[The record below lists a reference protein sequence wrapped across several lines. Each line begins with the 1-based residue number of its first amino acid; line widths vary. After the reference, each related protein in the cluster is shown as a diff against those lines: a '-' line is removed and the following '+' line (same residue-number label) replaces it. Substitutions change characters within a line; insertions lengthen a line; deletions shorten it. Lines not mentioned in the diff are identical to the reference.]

1 MKKISVFLMVSAV
14 LFLTV
19 GVHAEINF
27 LTEKWNYTVEG
38 NVNHVNSGDLDND
51 GMQEIAISV
60 SRYYST
66 GTSGWL
72 LLFDKDGNLSWDK
85 SNLPAISNMKI
96 ADVDN
101 DGKDDIV
108 LGIFSYLYVYDHL
121 GDVKMKRQTQHG
133 NDLLSIDIVDLEND
147 GESEIITGGAHRI
160 NNIYVF
166 DSSGG
171 RKWVAL
177 APEEANAVL
186 GVDMDDDGVKEVLV
200 GSVGRH
206 GVFYKT
212 SYLMLFNYTGGVIW
226 KYKTGRGIK
235 SINVADVDGDGRKEI
250 FAGSLHYLYV
260 LDLDGNDLWNYT
272 TGGYVR
278 EIIVEDLD
286 GDGEKEVIVGSNDL
300 YVLDS
305 DGNLKWQNGA
315 GVDAIND
322 LDIVDLEDDG
332 NYEIIVGSD
341 KLYIFD
347 CSGDEIWS
355 RDVGVVRSICTSDLD
370 GDGYDEVMV
379 GTWDTHRLHVFHSE
393 IYLKMKEADSYFSD
407 ANSHYKSKKYKE
419 ALEYAEKAE
428 QMYEELNDKHK
439 LSRVRELITRIN
451 NYADLLGSE
460 VEIARSF
467 YEQAQEFYL
476 EGSYINASELAE
488 RAKWK
493 YLSVKNYTAVDECK
507 ELINNSRRYL
517 ILEADDLYENATYR
531 YDEGNYTMAL
541 EDIEKA
547 AIYYHVVDINDS
559 SVKSHEL
566 MAEIYFILAQERR
579 SEGDFVNASI
589 LVQRSIYIYLCLDG
603 TPSTHTPECIPD
615 HVEIKDIRSL
625 EEETR
630 ELTHNNSK
638 HREEL
643 LQINALIASISGE
656 DTGNPL
662 DDLIKGVC
670 GMIPA
675 DVSSRPLEYAL
686 ILVAL
691 IVLIVLLYFLVSSFK
706 KRKLIHESEEEAYPV
721 HTLKEAEADTKKET
735 DEGVLVEEH
744 SLEESVDEGE
754 REFKVGGDALEESV
768 DEGGREFK
776 VEEGALEESVDEGE
790 PEFKVG
796 ETVVEEIS
804 KEPASEMPTRQGDKE
819 EVAKLRKYKR
829 RRDGAS
835 LR

>member
-14 LFLTV
+14 LFLIV
-19 GVHAEINF
+19 GAHAEINF

-38 NVNHVNSGDLDND
+38 NVNHVNAGDLDND
-51 GMQEIAISV
+51 GLQEIAISV
-60 SRYYST
+60 SRYTSV
-66 GTSGWL
+66 GTAGWL
-72 LLFDKDGNLSWDK
+72 ILFDIDGNLLWKESGMP
-85 SNLPAISNMKI
+85 SISNMEI

-101 DGKDDIV
+101 DGKSDIIIGV
-108 LGIFSYLYVYDHL
+108 LSYLHVYDYL

-133 NDLLSIDIVDLEND
+133 NDLLSVDIADLEND
-147 GESEIITGGAHRI
+147 GEPEIITGGGHRH

-171 RKWVAL
+171 RKWIAL

-200 GSVGRH
+200 GTVGRH
-206 GVFYKT
+206 GVFYKS

-226 KYKTGRGIK
+226 KYKTGRGIE

-272 TGGYVR
+272 TRGYIT

-315 GVDAIND
+315 GGDAITD

-332 NYEIIVGSD
+332 DYEIIVGSD

-407 ANSHYKSKKYKE
+407 ANSHYKSKEYKK

-428 QMYEELNDKHK
+428 QMYEELDDKWK
-439 LSRVRELITRIN
+439 LSKVKELITKIN
-451 NYADLLGSE
+451 NYAGRLGSE
-460 VEIARSF
+460 VEIARSY
-467 YEQAQEFYL
+467 YEQAQKFYL
-476 EGSYINASELAE
+476 EGSYINASERAE

-493 YLSVKNYTAVDECK
+493 YISIKNYTAVDECK
-507 ELINNSRRYL
+507 ELINNSERYL
-517 ILEADDLYENATYR
+517 RIEADNLYENATYR
-531 YDEGNYTMAL
+531 YDEGNYTLAL

-547 AIYYHVVDINDS
+547 AMYYHRVDDNNS
-559 SVKSHEL
+559 SVRSHEL
-566 MAEIYFILAQERR
+566 MAEIYLILAQERR
-579 SEGDFVNASI
+579 SEGDFVNATI
-589 LVQRSIYIYLCLDG
+589 LVQRSREVYLCLDRTLSTQ
-603 TPSTHTPECIPD
+603 TPDCIPD
-615 HVEIKDIRSL
+615 YIEIKDIDALKGEAGESTYNGSRYG
-625 EEETR
+625 
-630 ELTHNNSK
+630 K
-638 HREEL
+638 EL
-643 LQINALIASISGE
+643 LQINAIIASIGE
-656 DTGNPL
+656 EDSGNPL
-662 DDLIKGVC
+662 GDLIKGIC
-670 GMIPA
+670 GIIPA

-691 IVLIVLLYFLVSSFK
+691 IILIVLVYFLVSSFK
-706 KRKLIHESEEEAYPV
+706 KRKLIQESEEEAYPV

-744 SLEESVDEGE
+744 SLEESVDEGR
-754 REFKVGGDALEESV
+754 REFKVEEDALEESV
-768 DEGGREFK
+768 DEGGPEFK
-776 VEEGALEESVDEGE
+776 VE
-790 PEFKVG
+790 
-796 ETVVEEIS
+796 EEIS

>member
-1 MKKISVFLMVSAV
+1 MEKISVFLMVSAV

-19 GVHAEINF
+19 GAHAEINF

-60 SRYYST
+60 SQYYST
-66 GTSGWL
+66 GTAGWL
-72 LLFDKDGNLSWDK
+72 LLFDKDGNLSWEK

-96 ADVDN
+96 ADVDG

-108 LGIFSYLYVYDHL
+108 LGIFSYLYVYDYL

-133 NDLLSIDIVDLEND
+133 NHLLSIDIADLEND

-171 RKWVAL
+171 RKWIAL

-206 GVFYKT
+206 GAFYKT

-226 KYKTGRGIK
+226 KYKTGRGIE

-260 LDLDGNDLWNYT
+260 LDSEGNSLWNYT

-315 GVDAIND
+315 GGDAIND
-322 LDIVDLEDDG
+322 LDIVDIEDDG
-332 NYEIIVGSD
+332 DYEIIVGSD

-347 CSGDEIWS
+347 CNGDEIWS

-370 GDGYDEVMV
+370 GDGYDEIMV

-393 IYLKMKEADSYFSD
+393 IYLKKKEADSYFSD
-407 ANSHYKSKKYKE
+407 ANSHYKSRKCKK
-419 ALEYAEKAE
+419 ALEYAKKAE
-428 QMYEELNDKHK
+428 QMYEELNDEWK
-439 LSRVRELITRIN
+439 LSKVRELITEIN
-451 NYADLLGSE
+451 NYAGRLGSE
-460 VEIARSF
+460 VETARSY

-476 EGSYINASELAE
+476 EGNYINAIERAE
-488 RAKWK
+488 RAKWNIP
-493 YLSVKNYTAVDECK
+493 SPKNYTAVAKCK
-507 ELINNSRRYL
+507 ELINNSKKYL
-517 ILEADDLYENATYR
+517 RIEADNLYENATYR
-531 YDEGNYTMAL
+531 YDQGNYTLAL

-547 AIYYHVVDINDS
+547 AMYYHTVDNNNR
-559 SVKSHEL
+559 SVRSHEL

-589 LVQRSIYIYLCLDG
+589 FVQRSREVYLCLDRTLSTQ
-603 TPSTHTPECIPD
+603 TPDCIID
-615 HVEIKDIRSL
+615 YIEIKDIDAL
-625 EEETR
+625 KEEAGQSTYNGSR
-630 ELTHNNSK
+630 YGK
-638 HREEL
+638 EL
-643 LQINALIASISGE
+643 LQINALIASIGE
-656 DTGNPL
+656 ADSGNPL
-662 DDLIKGVC
+662 GDLINGVC
-670 GMIPA
+670 GIIPA
-675 DVSSRPLEYAL
+675 GVSSRPLEYAL

-691 IVLIVLLYFLVSSFK
+691 IILVVLVYFLASSFK
-706 KRKLIHESEEEAYPV
+706 KRRLIHESEEEAYPV

-754 REFKVGGDALEESV
+754 LEFKVGEDALEESV

-776 VEEGALEESVDEGE
+776 V
-790 PEFKVG
+790 G
-796 ETVVEEIS
+796 ETVEEEIS
-804 KEPASEMPTRQGDKE
+804 KEPASEMPTGQRDKE